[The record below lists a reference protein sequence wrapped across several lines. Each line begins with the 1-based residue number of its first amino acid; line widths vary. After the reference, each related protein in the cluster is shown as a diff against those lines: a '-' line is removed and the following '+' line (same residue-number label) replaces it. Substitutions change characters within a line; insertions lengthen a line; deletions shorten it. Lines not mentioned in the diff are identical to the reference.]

1 MSLSNLNKKEIW
13 TIVLLV
19 GSYLV
24 FQALADIGATKIVR
38 IYGFAI
44 PAGTFIF
51 TLTFTLR
58 DMLHKRLGKEWARAT
73 ILTAGGLN
81 LIMAFYLQLMTFL
94 PSPKFFALEGAWNSI
109 FGLVPSITIASII
122 AEVVSELL
130 DTEIYQLWKSRFAKF
145 PQWSRVLVSNAVS
158 LPVDS
163 LIFAVLAF
171 TTLPLIFGG
180 ESLGIST
187 ALGLT
192 LGQIVW
198 KAIVTGV
205 SLPGIYLVKDRD

>member
-1 MSLSNLNKKEIW
+1 MKLSNLTKKEIW
-13 TIVLLV
+13 SVILLV

-38 IYGFAI
+38 IHSFTI

-58 DMLHKRLGKEWARAT
+58 DMLHKRLGKEWAKAT

-81 LIMAFYLQLMTFL
+81 LVMAMYLQLMAVL
-94 PSPKFFALEGAWNSI
+94 PSPKFFELGEAWNSI
-109 FGLVPSITIASII
+109 FGLVPSITIASIV
-122 AEVVSELL
+122 AEVISELI
-130 DTEIYQLWKSRFAKF
+130 DTEIYQLWKNRFSKF

-158 LPVDS
+158 LPIDS

-171 TTLPLIFGG
+171 TFLPLIFGG

-192 LGQIVW
+192 MGQIVW
-198 KAIVTGV
+198 KTIVTV
-205 SLPGIYLVKDRD
+205 ISLPGIYLVKGRD